1 MFEKAE
7 GTVQKIAGHIQDAIG
22 GATGD
27 TARQLEG
34 KARQW
39 GGKAQ
44 ESCGDALNQIRQS
57 ATANPLVTVALIA
70 GLALLVGAAISK
82 R

>member
-1 MFEKAE
+1 MFEKAQ
-7 GTVQKIAGHIQDAIG
+7 GTAQKIAGQFQDVVG
-22 GATGD
+22 GATGN
-27 TARQLEG
+27 AAKQLEG
-34 KARQW
+34 KARHW
-39 GGKAQ
+39 GGQAQ

>member
-7 GTVQKIAGHIQDAIG
+7 GTMQKIAGQVQDAIG
-22 GATGD
+22 GATGNAA
-27 TARQLEG
+27 TQLEG
-34 KARQW
+34 KAREL

-44 ESCGDALNQIRQS
+44 EYSCDALNQIRQS
-57 ATANPLVTVALIA
+57 ATANPLATVAIFA
-70 GLALLVGAAISK
+70 GLALLVGAVLAK